1 MGYQKT
7 YRKVEH
13 LITNI
18 VNEEGINPSLKGFY
32 YITEAVNLL
41 LKEKDRMGAITKEV
55 YGPIADSNQTTIACV
70 ERSIRF
76 AIKKKMES
84 CNTEDFQKD
93 SVTNKVFL
101 AKILQKAEQQQF
113 LVI

>member
-1 MGYQKT
+1 MKT

-18 VNEEGINPSLKGFY
+18 VNEEGVNPSHKGFY

-55 YGPIADSNQTTIACV
+55 YGPIADNDHTTIACV

-76 AIKKKMES
+76 AIKQRQCDKKM
-84 CNTEDFQKD
+84 
-93 SVTNKVFL
+93 TNKAFIALVL
-101 AKILQKAEQQQF
+101 LKTEEQQF
-113 LVI
+113 LVTRF

>member
-1 MGYQKT
+1 MANQKT

-13 LITNI
+13 LITDI
-18 VNEEGINPSLKGFY
+18 VNDEGINPSLKGFY

-41 LKEKDRMGAITKEV
+41 LQEKDRMGAITKEV
-55 YGPIADSNQTTIACV
+55 YGPIADNNQTTVACV

-84 CNTEDFQKD
+84 AKNQDFKEDC
-93 SVTNKVFL
+93 VTNKVFI
-101 AKILQKAEQQQF
+101 AKVLQKAEQQQF